1 MAMINVDDRLV
12 TEAMIVMRKQT
23 KREAVEK
30 ALQDA
35 IRLAKQHEI
44 LSYRGKLTSWE
55 GDLDA
60 MRLD

>member
-35 IRLAKQHEI
+35 IRLAKQQEI

>member
-1 MAMINVDDRLV
+1 MAMINVDDRLI

-35 IRLAKQHEI
+35 IRVAKQHEI

-55 GDLDA
+55 GDLNALRTD
-60 MRLD
+60 

>member
-1 MAMINVDDRLV
+1 MATVNVDDRLI
-12 TEAMIVMRKQT
+12 TEAMTVMRQQS

-30 ALQDA
+30 ALRDA
-35 IRLAKQHEI
+35 IRIAKQHEI

-60 MRLD
+60 MRID